1 MSRWA
6 SIDLGPES
14 ILFVDDDLVAVDKA
28 PGVLCDASIDPN
40 REHLGTALRRWA
52 QHDSAE
58 FLPAHRLDRGTSGV
72 VLFARNRSAVTELM
86 KQFQERSVSKHYQ
99 AVVHLP
105 AESSWTVGEML
116 QRRSYLRHRKGM
128 SEEVRSGGKPA
139 ESGFE
144 VLQIDGPLALMRAS
158 PKTGRTHQLRVHL
171 AALDAPILGD
181 DRYGYSPLTS
191 PHENTPERLWL
202 HAYTLAITHPVSN
215 QPLVIRSRRTLGLV
229 AGAPKDT
236 AFLR

>member
-40 REHLGTALRRWA
+40 REHLGTALRQWA
-52 QHDSAE
+52 RDDSAE

-72 VLFARNRSAVTELM
+72 VLFARNRPAATALM

-105 AESSWTVGEML
+105 ADSAWTVGETL
-116 QRRSYLRHRKGM
+116 ERRSYLRHRKGM
-128 SEEVRSGGKPA
+128 SDEVRSGGKPA
-139 ESGFE
+139 HSGFE
-144 VLQIDGPLALMRAS
+144 VLHIDGPLALMRAS

-171 AALDAPILGD
+171 AALDAPIVGD
-181 DRYGYSPLTS
+181 DRYGHSALASPDDG
-191 PHENTPERLWL
+191 RLWL

-215 QPLVIRSRRTLGLV
+215 QPLMIHSRRTLGLV
-229 AGAPKDT
+229 NGAPKET
-236 AFLR
+236 ERIN